1 MITATQLK
9 LLRTQRG
16 MTRNEMA
23 ALLGCTPHQLVH
35 WESGDRNIPHW
46 VTEKI
51 YGSLAITLPLT
62 DLQTLMVH
70 AQKTGVD
77 LATLLTRCIRT
88 YLDQTREQSVS
99 TFIQTDTQDTT
110 TPTTH
115 EPS

>member
-9 LLRTQRG
+9 LLRTQQG

-46 VTEKI
+46 LTEKI

-88 YLDQTREQSVS
+88 YLDQTRDQSAS

-110 TPTTH
+110 QDTTH